1 VAEPVSSDSF
11 ILATK
16 FNPPSFDSLA
26 ALQIKFLF
34 AVPLYGPAMLE
45 TI

>member
-1 VAEPVSSDSF
+1 M
-11 ILATK
+11 LATG
-16 FNPPSFDSLA
+16 FTLPSSDSLA

-34 AVPLYGPAMLE
+34 AVPLYCPAMLE